1 MFLCTVNAIDLMEL
15 SGVRPDRMDPPLPK
29 QYNQLIMIGQAP
41 DCSSYLILT
50 DTEHE
55 KFVKQSSVP
64 SGYDFIF
71 RQSWGL
77 AIDEDVIHRVISTLR
92 AESYPP
98 MADYLDAKVK
108 SDLVQENA
116 YLSAC
121 LAVKELYP
129 KFSF

>member
-1 MFLCTVNAIDLMEL
+1 MFLCTVNAVDLMLL
-15 SGVRPDRMDPPLPK
+15 SGRSLEPRTTLSPK
-29 QYNQLIMIGQAP
+29 QYNQLIMIGQSP
-41 DCSSYLILT
+41 DCLSYLILT

-64 SGYDFIF
+64 TGYDFIF

-77 AIDEDVIHRVISTLR
+77 AIDESVIHRVISTLR
-92 AESYPP
+92 EEAYPP

-108 SDLVQENA
+108 GDLEQENA

-121 LAVKELYP
+121 LAVKQLYP